1 MKQKR
6 VVLIVE
12 IVTIA
17 AKPFVDMQGIKQVV
31 VEAFFMVLVREALKV
46 YSIVIERYVHHNVAS
61 CKCQGTAASGK
72 VFPAIAMVL
81 GKQVIVDD

>member
-12 IVTIA
+12 IVTMA
-17 AKPFVDMQGIKQVV
+17 AKPFVDMQGIIQVV
-31 VEAFFMVLVREALKV
+31 VKALFVVLMSLAIGVDT
-46 YSIVIERYVHHNVAS
+46 IVIERYVHHNVAS
-61 CKCQGTAASGK
+61 CKCQDAAASGK

>member
-12 IVTIA
+12 IVTMA
-17 AKPFVDMQGIKQVV
+17 AKPFVDMQGIIQVV
-31 VEAFFMVLVREALKV
+31 VEALFVVLMSLAIGVDT
-46 YSIVIERYVHHNVAS
+46 IVIERHVHHNVAS
-61 CKCQGTAASGK
+61 CKCQDAAASGK

>member
-12 IVTIA
+12 IVTMA
-17 AKPFVDMQGIKQVV
+17 AKPFVDMLGIKQVV

-46 YSIVIERYVHHNVAS
+46 NSIVIERYVHHNVAS

>member
-12 IVTIA
+12 IVTMA
-17 AKPFVDMQGIKQVV
+17 AKPFVDLPGIKQVV
-31 VEAFFMVLVREALKV
+31 VKALFVVLMSLAIGVDT
-46 YSIVIERYVHHNVAS
+46 IVIERYVHHNVAS
-61 CKCQGTAASGK
+61 CKCQDAAASGK

>member
-12 IVTIA
+12 IVTMA
-17 AKPFVDMQGIKQVV
+17 AEPIVDMQGIIQVV
-31 VEAFFMVLVREALKV
+31 VEAFFVVLMSLAIGVD
-46 YSIVIERYVHHNVAS
+46 SIVIERYVHHNVAS
-61 CKCQGTAASGK
+61 CKCQDAAASGK

>member
-12 IVTIA
+12 IVTMA
-17 AKPFVDMQGIKQVV
+17 AKPFVDMLGIKQVV

-46 YSIVIERYVHHNVAS
+46 NLIVIERYVHHNVAS